1 MFKYIINRLISTA
14 PVILSISI
22 LVFSM
27 LHLVPGD
34 PVRAMF
40 VESGGASAEQIA
52 QIRNLLGLDKPLPL
66 QYVDYV
72 TSALRGDLGKS
83 IITQQSV
90 TELIRLSFPSTF
102 QLTVAGMGLAVLLG
116 VAMGIAAALH
126 HNSWFDNL
134 TMLTATMGVS
144 MPSFWLGLLLIYVF
158 GIQLRWVP
166 ITAGSDMRR
175 LLLPAVALGF
185 QAAAII
191 ARMVRSSL
199 LEVMKE
205 DYIRTARAKGL
216 SSTKVILRHAL
227 RNALIPVVTV
237 VGLQFGGLLGGAV
250 IIESVFARRGIGQ
263 LMVGALQARDFPLA
277 QGCVLFVAIVYVLV
291 NLGVDMLY
299 GFIDPRIQYH
309 ETPAAA

>member
-1 MFKYIINRLISTA
+1 MLKYVVNRLISIA
-14 PVILSISI
+14 PVIISVSI

-40 VESGGASAEQIA
+40 VESGGASAEQLA
-52 QIRNLLGLDKPLPL
+52 QIRCLLGLDRPLHI
-66 QYVDYV
+66 QYLDYMGR
-72 TSALRGDLGKS
+72 ALSGDLGQS
-83 IITQQSV
+83 MITKQSV
-90 TELIRLSFPSTF
+90 AELIASNFPSTL
-102 QLTVAGMGLAVLLG
+102 QLTLAGMGLAVVLG
-116 VAMGIAAALH
+116 LCLGLAAAVK

-134 TMLTATMGVS
+134 MMLTATLGVS

-158 GIQLRWVP
+158 GIRLRWVP
-166 ITAGSDMRR
+166 ITAGSDLKR
-175 LLLPAVALGF
+175 LLLPALALGF
-185 QAAAII
+185 QASAII

-199 LEVMKE
+199 LEIMQE

-216 SSTKVILRHAL
+216 TGQTVIIRHAL

-263 LMVGALQARDFPLA
+263 LLVRALQSRDFPLA
-277 QGCVLFVAIVYVLV
+277 QGCVLFIAMVYVLV
-291 NLGVDMLY
+291 NLGVDVLY
-299 GFIDPRIQYH
+299 GFIDPRIHYRQI
-309 ETPAAA
+309 PCPS

>member
-1 MFKYIINRLISTA
+1 MLKYIVNRLISIA
-14 PVILSISI
+14 PVIISVSI

-40 VESGGASAEQIA
+40 VESGGASAEQLA
-52 QIRNLLGLDKPLPL
+52 QIRRLLGLDRPLHI
-66 QYVDYV
+66 QYLDYMGR
-72 TSALRGDLGKS
+72 ALSGDLGQS
-83 IITQQSV
+83 MITKQSV
-90 TELIRLSFPSTF
+90 AELIASNFPSTF
-102 QLTVAGMGLAVLLG
+102 QLTLAGMGLAVVLG
-116 VAMGIAAALH
+116 LCLGLAAAVK

-134 TMLTATMGVS
+134 MMLTATLGVS

-158 GIQLRWVP
+158 GIRLRWVP
-166 ITAGSDMRR
+166 ITAGSDLKR
-175 LLLPAVALGF
+175 LLLPALALGF
-185 QAAAII
+185 QASAII

-199 LEVMKE
+199 LEIMQE

-216 SSTKVILRHAL
+216 TGQAVIIRHAL

-263 LMVGALQARDFPLA
+263 LLVRALQSRDFPLA
-277 QGCVLFVAIVYVLV
+277 QGCVLFIAMVYVLV
-291 NLGVDMLY
+291 NLGVDVLY
-299 GFIDPRIQYH
+299 GFIDPRIHYRQI
-309 ETPAAA
+309 PCPS